1 MNYFLTSLK
10 GLLIKGVVIRLLPLF
25 VYLISAETPI
35 STVHFIYIVQAVV
48 ISEAIGFII
57 WLMFLLCYCFEQ
69 SGVTCLACNPKARIC
84 YLGCLLSKTRVVVS
98 KVSQRVCEMLSRI
111 CIVIAS
117 VAI

>member
-1 MNYFLTSLK
+1 M
-10 GLLIKGVVIRLLPLF
+10 RLLSL
-25 VYLISAETPI
+25 VVSAEKPI
-35 STVHFIYIVQAVV
+35 STFHFIAMVQATV
-48 ISEAIGFII
+48 ISGASDFII
-57 WLMFLLCYCFEQ
+57 GTCFSNVICVKLVVKQ
-69 SGVTCLACNPKARIC
+69 PGVKCLACNSKARVC